1 MEPTETFKNLPSE
14 KRERVLEGALEE
26 FAARGYGRASLNT
39 LTSRLG
45 ISKGSIFQYFNDKPG
60 LLGAV
65 FDFAVA
71 RVKGHLRGVR
81 AATQGADVFERIRQS
96 LLAGLELIQENPR
109 LFRFYLR
116 IVFEGDV
123 PFRAEM
129 LRSIRVFSRDYLL
142 DLLEDGVRS
151 GQLKPDLNLKVAAF
165 ILDAVLERFLIART
179 VSYMDPEL
187 GLHQAD
193 GPRAVELVDAV
204 VDTLRDGL
212 GEG

>member
-1 MEPTETFKNLPSE
+1 MEPTETFKNLPTD
-14 KRERVLEGALEE
+14 KQQRVLEGALEE

-39 LTSRLG
+39 LTSQLG
-45 ISKGSIFQYFNDKPG
+45 ISKGSIFQYFKDKPG
-60 LLGAV
+60 LVGAV
-65 FDFAVA
+65 FEFAVSQ
-71 RVKGHLRGVR
+71 VKNHLRRVR
-81 AATQGADVFERIRQS
+81 SATQGDDVFERIRRS
-96 LLAGLELIQENPR
+96 LFAGLALIQENPR

-151 GQLKPDLNLKVAAF
+151 GQIKPDLDLKVAAF

-179 VSYMDPEL
+179 VEYMDPEL
-187 GLHQAD
+187 GLCQAD
-193 GPRAVELVDAV
+193 AARAAQLVDSV
-204 VDTLRDGL
+204 VDALRQGL
-212 GEG
+212 GAE